1 MSELLLERSAL
12 SKQLEQQV
20 AVYQG
25 RANILRRE
33 LERVKELKESS
44 GEVAKHPVS
53 HEWPSVK
60 EKLASI
66 SEEYKGMRSRI
77 REELALASSD
87 IAHLIASLR
96 AFDNPPRQQVSMG
109 TLKADLAILRDQIR
123 TLGSAGRDLM
133 EGELWRAIRF
143 ISESR
148 SSEIKDLREKLRL
161 ETATRRKLHNTVLEL
176 KGNIRVF
183 VRIRPLLQSEI
194 QAGASSCVDG
204 VSDTD
209 LSITCTSRS
218 GNPVRVFSFDRVFG
232 ADVDNDALFAELQQL
247 LISTMDGF
255 NVSVIAYG
263 ITGSGKTFT
272 MDGVYE
278 RVGIGLFTERAD
290 RERGGSWKYTLEL
303 SVSEVY
309 NETVID
315 LLNLKNLNTSIK
327 TNTSTGMFHIPGLT
341 RVGIGSSADLSK
353 AWSDAARNRSVSST
367 NCNQQSSRSHLIT
380 TIHVSITTPNGRN
393 IESKMS
399 LVDLAGSER
408 IDKSGAT
415 GLVAKEGV
423 HINKSLSALGDVIN
437 ARINKASHVP
447 FRNSVL
453 TSTLQECISGESK
466 TLVLLNVTPAQD
478 SFEETSTSLIF
489 GSRIREV
496 ETQRQSPNSPRKKYP
511 A

>member
-1 MSELLLERSAL
+1 M
-12 SKQLEQQV
+12 
-20 AVYQG
+20 
-25 RANILRRE
+25 RE
-33 LERVKELKESS
+33 FKESS
-44 GEVAKHPVS
+44 GEVARHPLN

-60 EKLASI
+60 EKLSSI
-66 SEEYKGMRSRI
+66 SKDYKEMRSRV

-87 IAHLIASLR
+87 IAHLIGRLR
-96 AFDNPPRQQVSMG
+96 PFVISPRQQVSMG
-109 TLKADLAILRDQIR
+109 ILKTDLADFRAKIQI
-123 TLGSAGRDLM
+123 LGSAGRELM
-133 EGELWRAIRF
+133 EGELWKVIGF

-148 SSEIKDLREKLRL
+148 SSEIQDLKEKLRL
-161 ETATRRKLHNTVLEL
+161 EIATRRKLHNTVLEL

-194 QAGASSCVDG
+194 QAGALPCVDA

-218 GNPVRVFSFDRVFG
+218 GNPVRVYTFDRIFG

-341 RVGIGSSADLSK
+341 RVDMGSSADLSK

-367 NCNQQSSRSHLIT
+367 NCNQQSSRSHLMT

-408 IDKSGAT
+408 LDKSGAT
-415 GLVAKEGV
+415 GLVAKEAV

-437 ARINKASHVP
+437 ARINKAAHVP

-453 TSTLQECISGESK
+453 TSALQECISGESK

-478 SFEETSTSLIF
+478 NFEETCNSLVF

-496 ETQRQSPNSPRKKYP
+496 ESQRQSPNSPRKKY
-511 A
+511 AA